1 MYKTQHQNK
10 PLLQQ
15 THNKDK
21 TFRFYNKESLFQST
35 LFYFFQLSLHIH
47 QLKPCFHNLFET
59 TAQLPLLQWRR
70 KSSPYIEDML
80 KESNQ

>member
-21 TFRFYNKESLFQST
+21 TFRFYNKEKFVPIYLVLLLPAVLAHPSVKAL
-35 LFYFFQLSLHIH
+35 LS
-47 QLKPCFHNLFET
+47 
-59 TAQLPLLQWRR
+59 
-70 KSSPYIEDML
+70 
-80 KESNQ
+80 